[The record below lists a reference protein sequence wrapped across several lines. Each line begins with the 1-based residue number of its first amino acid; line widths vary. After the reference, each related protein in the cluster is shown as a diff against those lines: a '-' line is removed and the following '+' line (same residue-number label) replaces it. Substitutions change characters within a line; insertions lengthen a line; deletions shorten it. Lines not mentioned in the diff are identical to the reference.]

1 MKRILLL
8 LLIAIPLSITA
19 QNKPNKRSMEK
30 FETWERAKTIELLDL
45 DEETAV
51 RFFARKNE
59 HHKKMKEIMH
69 QRFALLEKLENEVK
83 ESGGSDKYFGDQ
95 MEILLSIEQKI
106 SKERE
111 NYFRSLTDILT
122 KSQIVKLLVFDNKF
136 KRELREVIMDRPKR
150 EHDKN

>member
-1 MKRILLL
+1 MKRILLF
-8 LLIAIPLSITA
+8 LLIAIPISITA
-19 QNKPNKRSMEK
+19 QHKQNKRSMEK

-45 DEETAV
+45 DEESAV

-59 HHKKMKEIMH
+59 HHKKMREIME
-69 QRFALLEKLENEVK
+69 QRFTLLEKLEKEMK
-83 ESGGSDKYFGDQ
+83 ESGGNDKYFGDQ

-111 NYFRSLTDILT
+111 IYFKSLTDILT
-122 KSQIVKLLVFDNKF
+122 KGQIVKLLVFDNKF

-150 EHDKN
+150 DPDKN